1 MFTIKEIKENDF
13 NFIELKNSKE
23 NSVARISLNEGG
35 RLQNLKF
42 KGVSIIEDQPNFHYK
57 DCYSSAILF
66 PFANRIEEGKYS
78 YKDKE
83 YQFNSNEPKSKN
95 ALHGL
100 VFDKKFKLSEQE
112 TSVNSCAITIAFS
125 EETHSKGFPFKY
137 SIYVTY
143 TLLKD
148 ELQLK
153 VSIKNDDEKSFPFV
167 LGWHPYF
174 NCNDFKNSF
183 LNFKSDK
190 KVVFDENLITK
201 EIIDFESVSKFE
213 LENKQLDDCFVLDV
227 NKIQF
232 STPDYSLEI
241 ASNSKENF
249 LQLYTPKN
257 IPVIAIEPMTGI
269 SNSFNNKIGLQEL
282 EPNKIYAL
290 TWAVKLL

>member
-153 VSIKNDDEKSFPFV
+153 VSVKNNDKKTFPFV

-174 NCNDFKNSF
+174 NCTDFKNSF

-190 KVVFDENLITK
+190 KVIFDKNLITK
-201 EIIDFESVSKFE
+201 EIVDYTSVSKFE
-213 LENKQLDDCFVLDV
+213 LENKQLDDCFVLDD

-232 STPDYSLEI
+232 STPDYNLEI

-269 SNSFNNKIGLQEL
+269 SDSFNNKIGLQEL

>member
-1 MFTIKEIKENDF
+1 MFVVKEITDKNSAF
-13 NFIELKNSKE
+13 LELKNSKD

-42 KGVSIIEDQPNFHYK
+42 KGISIIQDQPKFEYK
-57 DCYSSAILF
+57 DSYSSAILF
-66 PFANRIEEGKYS
+66 PFTNRIEEGKYS

-100 VFDKKFKLSEQE
+100 VFDKKFKLLEQE
-112 TSVNSCAITIAFS
+112 TSANSCAITIAFS

-143 TLLKD
+143 TLLKN

-153 VSIKNDDEKSFPFV
+153 VSVKNNDKKTFPFV

-190 KVVFDENLITK
+190 KVKFDENLITK
-201 EIIDFESVSKFE
+201 EIVDYESVSKFE
-213 LENKQLDDCFVLDV
+213 LENKQLDDCFVLNH
-227 NKIQF
+227 NKVEF
-232 STPDYSLEI
+232 STPDYNLEI

-249 LQLYTPKN
+249 LQLYTPKD
-257 IPVIAIEPMTGI
+257 IPVIAIEPMTGV
-269 SNSFNNKIGLQEL
+269 SNSFNNKIGLQEV
-282 EPNKIYAL
+282 EPNKTYAL
-290 TWAVKLL
+290 TWVVKLL